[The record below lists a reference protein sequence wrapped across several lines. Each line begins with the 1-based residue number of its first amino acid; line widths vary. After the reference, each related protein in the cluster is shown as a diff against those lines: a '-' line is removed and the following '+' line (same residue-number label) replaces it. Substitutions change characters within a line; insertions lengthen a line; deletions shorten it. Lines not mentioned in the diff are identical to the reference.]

1 MIDRTPL
8 VAVVD
13 DEDDVRQALRRLLRS
28 AGFDVLAYGSGSE
41 FLRHAA
47 GSVPDCVVMDL
58 RMPGPSGL
66 DVQRSLADLKLF
78 IPVVVV
84 TGDES
89 QESRRQALENGADA
103 YLYKPVDGDALVD
116 AVMAAI
122 TRHRSQ
128 ERKPG
133 SPPTAPRP

>member
-58 RMPGPSGL
+58 RMPGLSGF
-66 DVQRSLADLKLF
+66 DVQRSLADSQLS

-89 QESRRQALENGADA
+89 RESRREAMENGADA
-103 YLYKPVDGDALVD
+103 YLCKPVDGDALVD
-116 AVMAAI
+116 AVTTAI
-122 TRHRSQ
+122 ARHR
-128 ERKPG
+128 KPATPPG
-133 SPPTAPRP
+133 SPPTPTPP

>member
-58 RMPGPSGL
+58 RMPGLSGF
-66 DVQRSLADLKLF
+66 DVQRSLAESNLS
-78 IPVVVV
+78 IPVIVV

-89 QESRRQALENGADA
+89 QESQRQALANGADA
-103 YLYKPVDGDALVD
+103 YLCKPVDGDTLVD
-116 AVMAAI
+116 AVTAAI
-122 TRHRSQ
+122 AKGRNAS
-128 ERKPG
+128 KPFRPPPN
-133 SPPTAPRP
+133 SPPP